1 FLRSIV
7 SRSFSYNTAAGP
19 TSWLICD
26 TRVQEAVEESVGR
39 RKRLPH
45 KSADVGQT
53 LSSVNRAI
61 PAIRRFRETV
71 CREAICRRRAGG
83 RGAGAAAGPTGCAD
97 SQNQVFRQQAG

>member
-26 TRVQEAVEESVGR
+26 TRVQEAVKESVGR

-45 KSADVGQT
+45 KSANVGQT

-61 PAIRRFRETV
+61 PAIRRFRE
-71 CREAICRRRAGG
+71 AICRRRAGG
-83 RGAGAAAGPTGCAD
+83 RGAEAAAGPTGCAAD
-97 SQNQVFRQQAG
+97 SQNQVFRQPAG